1 MCSTYFYFHLKLVI
15 CEITD
20 SLVICLHDCIQVLRY
35 DSSERIYI
43 ESHMRMQLSVEAIG
57 TCLRKQGRGLVRVLS
72 VPAALL

>member
-35 DSSERIYI
+35 DSSERILHR
-43 ESHMRMQLSVEAIG
+43 ESHAH
-57 TCLRKQGRGLVRVLS
+57 
-72 VPAALL
+72 AAFGGSYRNLPSKAG